1 MTPAPK
7 TRREQADQAFVRSLG
22 DISSPDQDDLDLIA
36 CERIKWHEAVQW
48 ADSTPAPS
56 EQEDEEYFKRINY
69 FVWNYCDRDQ
79 RLTAESAFAQVLCD
93 ALNNARRT
101 QAERMIRLQNANDGL
116 KKVVSHYFAEIER
129 LKNDVKRYSEMSLQ
143 YMSQIQELRSLL
155 ERAKGFADLVFGY
168 NTTNGINPKYELEW
182 LSDYAKLTSN
192 AAQGER
198 DDKQAD

>member
-93 ALNNARRT
+93 ALNNARR
-101 QAERMIRLQNANDGL
+101 AQNAE
-116 KKVVSHYFAEIER
+116 VER
-129 LKNDVKRYSEMSLQ
+129 LREKVEQLKFNNDRFMQSNQRLGLEVN
-143 YMSQIQELRSLL
+143 ELLSFL
-155 ERAKGFADLVFGY
+155 ERAMRYIKEGKQKFAP
-168 NTTNGINPKYELEW
+168 NTTNSLVDELLQDYERM
-182 LSDYAKLTSN
+182 K
-192 AAQGER
+192 G
-198 DDKQAD
+198 DK